1 MPFAQ
6 LMAVLPPR
14 DVACSLRVPSNSNDL
29 KYNKDENETVIAHR
43 SDCGLFLSQNRKEQF
58 TMSEPSNGAWPFQ
71 EIPEEEGLDISAI
84 FGDSSA
90 VPQGD
95 PFAPPAAAQSVP
107 SSPTPVAQEIT
118 PAVAA
123 TLQPTTAP
131 IVNTPAKAPAEAPAE
146 NPIAAAFEQKT
157 AENTKKGLLEKP
169 PVFYHKGVK
178 EEIDDPSMTF
188 EELRIRKSDD
198 FTDLEEGKRVSWSV
212 EYCGIRKEVKDP
224 KGTTIISMKEMIER
238 SREFLDALKKTK
250 DKDPCCYVK
259 PKVEMKTKGNAAY
272 FSLAN
277 LLVDKDELSSLC
289 ESMGIPY
296 TGSTR
301 LSLGDAF
308 RSATGDIRE
317 RVPVT
322 VDGETNI
329 YLAYCRDNKRTAGVF
344 SRELVKETLNRETN
358 RYEKLA
364 NISCGKSDG
373 MFRCDNLVLD
383 DAVDVQGC
391 CRKAEELFELYQR
404 CANRKQIETI
414 CVNFLRGMEATKLSV
429 TGHMY
434 FVPRTFMERVDIFE
448 DFITLLSGLNKKQTP
463 LVVNS
468 FYIIDDAKQR
478 DKMTEE
484 FYLAVK
490 KEIAAYQEKC
500 DYLIKSSSQSPAVM
514 ERWVL
519 KVQALE
525 EKKRHYEGVLQREL
539 DGLDDEFSVLKLLS
553 QELQVRAR
561 SIRSQRFQQRAA

>member
-1 MPFAQ
+1 ME
-6 LMAVLPPR
+6 
-14 DVACSLRVPSNSNDL
+14 SS
-29 KYNKDENETVIAHR
+29 YT
-43 SDCGLFLSQNRKEQF
+43 FL
-58 TMSEPSNGAWPFQ
+58 
-71 EIPEEEGLDISAI
+71 
-84 FGDSSA
+84 
-90 VPQGD
+90 
-95 PFAPPAAAQSVP
+95 
-107 SSPTPVAQEIT
+107 
-118 PAVAA
+118 
-123 TLQPTTAP
+123 LQ
-131 IVNTPAKAPAEAPAE
+131 IC
-146 NPIAAAFEQKT
+146 
-157 AENTKKGLLEKP
+157 
-169 PVFYHKGVK
+169 
-178 EEIDDPSMTF
+178 
-188 EELRIRKSDD
+188 
-198 FTDLEEGKRVSWSV
+198 WW
-212 EYCGIRKEVKDP
+212 
-224 KGTTIISMKEMIER
+224 
-238 SREFLDALKKTK
+238 
-250 DKDPCCYVK
+250 
-259 PKVEMKTKGNAAY
+259 
-272 FSLAN
+272 
-277 LLVDKDELSSLC
+277 KDELSSLC

-364 NISCGKSDG
+364 NISCGKNDG

-525 EKKRHYEGVLQREL
+525 EKRGQIRCRRCHGTSHVHAVFDTHIHDFSGRDPCDLCHRITHLGCQQESPASRYRPGRRFRSLSAIFQRET
-539 DGLDDEFSVLKLLS
+539 ELLFRTC
-553 QELQVRAR
+553 EMTGCHTDNLR
-561 SIRSQRFQQRAA
+561 SKPAPYRHCTKAQAFPTG

>member
-1 MPFAQ
+1 MEEKIINMNQ
-6 LMAVLPPR
+6 
-14 DVACSLRVPSNSNDL
+14 
-29 KYNKDENETVIAHR
+29 
-43 SDCGLFLSQNRKEQF
+43 FL
-58 TMSEPSNGAWPFQ
+58 GA
-71 EIPEEEGLDISAI
+71 A
-84 FGDSSA
+84 
-90 VPQGD
+90 QGD
-95 PFAPPAAAQSVP
+95 
-107 SSPTPVAQEIT
+107 QEHM
-118 PAVAA
+118 
-123 TLQPTTAP
+123 L
-131 IVNTPAKAPAEAPAE
+131 
-146 NPIAAAFEQKT
+146 
-157 AENTKKGLLEKP
+157 
-169 PVFYHKGVK
+169 
-178 EEIDDPSMTF
+178 
-188 EELRIRKSDD
+188 
-198 FTDLEEGKRVSWSV
+198 GK
-212 EYCGIRKEVKDP
+212 
-224 KGTTIISMKEMIER
+224 
-238 SREFLDALKKTK
+238 FL
-250 DKDPCCYVK
+250 
-259 PKVEMKTKGNAAY
+259 Y

-329 YLAYCRDNKRTAGVF
+329 YLAYCRDNKRTAGIF

-364 NISCGKSDG
+364 NISCGKNDG

-383 DAVDVQGC
+383 DAVDVQSC

-500 DYLIKSSSQSPAVM
+500 DYLIKSSSQVM
-514 ERWVL
+514 DRWVL

-525 EKKRHYEGVLQREL
+525 EKKRHYEDVLQREL

-553 QELQVRAR
+553 QELQVRAK